1 MRSFELNAP
10 FWTIANRNPLFEL
23 MAAHTVACLAFLKV
37 VDANE
42 MGSLIGA
49 QVALL
54 PLSL

>member
-1 MRSFELNAP
+1 MSFELKAP